1 MEYIKYSIFGLDHK
15 KLSEMRVVNSENGTD
30 KEMLLSIADVY
41 ILKELADFIYHPKV
55 KKIEIEGRQYSW
67 ISYRSLLAALPLL
80 RIDKRSLALHVDK
93 LASFGLIEKIVQKDE
108 GGTLTLFRM
117 TEKYSE
123 LVYTQAQEGGCQ
135 KIDTPCQKISNGG
148 AKKLATGVLKNLQPN
163 IINSIDNNKENI
175 ERKEIIKEK
184 KLPDDKL
191 DGNKKPDFKALFIEQ
206 AKKMETDENLQM
218 SLAYLKITNF
228 KELANQ
234 FYRHIINTVQQAK
247 FIQNGYTN
255 NCRWLKYVIPD
266 LDLSK
271 ARGKELGPGE
281 MIDDDGNRY
290 YINQWSGTKIIVP
303 DDAPPRP
310 SKNHIWA
317 RSEGCWITN

>member
-1 MEYIKYSIFGLDHK
+1 MFDRHTFSTELAAKLGVHAAIVFHYMAYWVYENAINKRNFKDGKYWTY
-15 KLSEMRVVNSENGTD
+15 N
-30 KEMLLSIADVY
+30 SIAALQTHFYYMSAKTITRAIEKLVDAGY
-41 ILKELADFIYHPKV
+41 IESGCYNQDPYDRTKWYTLTDDAMKIYPINDFLNKGRPLRQNDQNDCPKRENPLGQNDLADLDKV
-55 KKIEIEGRQYSW
+55 
-67 ISYRSLLAALPLL
+67 
-80 RIDKRSLALHVDK
+80 
-93 LASFGLIEKIVQKDE
+93 
-108 GGTLTLFRM
+108 TN
-117 TEKYSE
+117 
-123 LVYTQAQEGGCQ
+123 
-135 KIDTPCQKISNGG
+135 SN
-148 AKKLATGVLKNLQPN
+148 T
-163 IINSIDNNKENI
+163 IITNNYNKENNSNNI
-175 ERKEIIKEK
+175 NIIPIIKESDK
-184 KLPDDKL
+184 KPQNEQGD
-191 DGNKKPDFKALFIEQ
+191 KPDFKALFIEQ

-247 FIQNGYTN
+247 FIKNGYTN
-255 NCRWLKYVIPD
+255 NCRWLKFAIPD

>member
-1 MEYIKYSIFGLDHK
+1 MGNVTNENKGFESISRDLIFDNT
-15 KLSEMRVVNSENGTD
+15 LSDRARFVYVYMSAKPEGWDFFISHMCKELGYSENTLRKYIDELIKTGWLERHEQKRNNDGTMGAVQYIIKSSNNSNRPQFD
-30 KEMLLSIADVY
+30 RGTNFTVRQKNRDGKIGTQRNIDNKEI
-41 ILKELADFIYHPKV
+41 
-55 KKIEIEGRQYSW
+55 
-67 ISYRSLLAALPLL
+67 
-80 RIDKRSLALHVDK
+80 
-93 LASFGLIEKIVQKDE
+93 
-108 GGTLTLFRM
+108 
-117 TEKYSE
+117 
-123 LVYTQAQEGGCQ
+123 
-135 KIDTPCQKISNGG
+135 
-148 AKKLATGVLKNLQPN
+148 KN
-163 IINSIDNNKENI
+163 NNKEINNLLPQ
-175 ERKEIIKEK
+175 EK
-184 KLPDDKL
+184 KPQNEQ
-191 DGNKKPDFKALFIEQ
+191 GNKPDFKALFIEQ

-234 FYRHIINTVQQAK
+234 FYKHIINTVQQAK
-247 FIQNGYTN
+247 FIKNGYTN
-255 NCRWLKYVIPD
+255 NCRWLKFAIPD

>member
-1 MEYIKYSIFGLDHK
+1 MFDRHTFSTELAAKLGVHAAIVFHYMAYWVYENAINKRNFKDGKYWTY
-15 KLSEMRVVNSENGTD
+15 N
-30 KEMLLSIADVY
+30 SIAAIQTHFYYMSAKTITRAIEKLVDAGY
-41 ILKELADFIYHPKV
+41 IESGCYNQDPYDRTKWYTLTDDAMKIYPINDFLNKGRPLRQNDQNDYPKRENPLGQNDLADLDKV
-55 KKIEIEGRQYSW
+55 
-67 ISYRSLLAALPLL
+67 
-80 RIDKRSLALHVDK
+80 
-93 LASFGLIEKIVQKDE
+93 
-108 GGTLTLFRM
+108 TN
-117 TEKYSE
+117 
-123 LVYTQAQEGGCQ
+123 
-135 KIDTPCQKISNGG
+135 SN
-148 AKKLATGVLKNLQPN
+148 T
-163 IINSIDNNKENI
+163 IITNNYNKENNSNNI
-175 ERKEIIKEK
+175 NIIPIIKESDK
-184 KLPDDKL
+184 KPQNEQ
-191 DGNKKPDFKALFIEQ
+191 GNKPDFKALFIEQ

-247 FIQNGYTN
+247 FIKNGYTN

-281 MIDDDGNRY
+281 MIDNDGNRY

>member
-1 MEYIKYSIFGLDHK
+1 MFDRHTFSTELAAKLGVHAAIVFHYMAYWVYENAINKRNFKDGKYWTY
-15 KLSEMRVVNSENGTD
+15 N
-30 KEMLLSIADVY
+30 SIAALQTHFYYMSAKTITRAIEKLVDAGY
-41 ILKELADFIYHPKV
+41 IESGCYNQDPYDRTKWYTLTDDAMKIYPINDFLNKGRTLRQNDQNDYPKRENPLGQNDLADLDKV
-55 KKIEIEGRQYSW
+55 
-67 ISYRSLLAALPLL
+67 
-80 RIDKRSLALHVDK
+80 
-93 LASFGLIEKIVQKDE
+93 
-108 GGTLTLFRM
+108 TN
-117 TEKYSE
+117 
-123 LVYTQAQEGGCQ
+123 
-135 KIDTPCQKISNGG
+135 SN
-148 AKKLATGVLKNLQPN
+148 T
-163 IINSIDNNKENI
+163 IITNNYNKENNSNNI
-175 ERKEIIKEK
+175 NIIPIIKESDK
-184 KLPDDKL
+184 KPQNEQGD
-191 DGNKKPDFKALFIEQ
+191 KPDFKALFIEQ

-247 FIQNGYTN
+247 FIENGYTN
-255 NCRWLKYVIPD
+255 NCRWLKFVIPD